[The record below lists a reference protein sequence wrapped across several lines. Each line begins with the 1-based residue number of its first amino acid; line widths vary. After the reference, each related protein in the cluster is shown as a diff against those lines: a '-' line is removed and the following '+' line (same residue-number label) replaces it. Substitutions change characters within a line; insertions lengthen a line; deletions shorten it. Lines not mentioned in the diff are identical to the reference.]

1 MVVMEV
7 RAVHDEIS
15 VVLNTELQTTLVPS
29 DTTTFMGD
37 NALADLPA
45 I

>member
-15 VVLNTELQTTLVPS
+15 VVLNVEIKTILVPS
-29 DTTTFMGD
+29 DTTTFMGE
-37 NALADLPA
+37 
-45 I
+45 